1 MNTDEI
7 TQKKVKLLN
16 IQLFAILGFMVSLII
31 SFLLTCD
38 KKLSLEN
45 KKDIFTDEESQN
57 IVLFQSILWIVVTLT
72 FLYINYNQY
81 KISKETKDSDE
92 KDLLLQVDSSI
103 LAIVS
108 ALIGFYIIIKNY
120 KNNLNI
126 AEIETL

>member
-1 MNTDEI
+1 MNTNEI

-16 IQLFAILGFMVSLII
+16 IQLIAILGFMVSLII

-57 IVLFQSILWIVVTLT
+57 IVLFQSILLIVVTLT

>member
-16 IQLFAILGFMVSLII
+16 IQLIAILGFMVSLII

-45 KKDIFTDEESQN
+45 KEDIFTDEESQN
-57 IVLFQSILWIVVTLT
+57 IVLFQSILLIVVTLT

>member
-16 IQLFAILGFMVSLII
+16 IQLIAILGFMVSLII

-57 IVLFQSILWIVVTLT
+57 IVLFQSILLIVVTLT

>member
-16 IQLFAILGFMVSLII
+16 IQLIAILGFMVSLII

-45 KKDIFTDEESQN
+45 KEDIFTDEESQN
-57 IVLFQSILWIVVTLT
+57 IVRFQSILLIVVALT

-103 LAIVS
+103 LAIIS

>member
-16 IQLFAILGFMVSLII
+16 IQLIAILGFMVSLII

-57 IVLFQSILWIVVTLT
+57 IVLFQSILLIVVTLT

-81 KISKETKDSDE
+81 KILKETKDSDE

>member
-1 MNTDEI
+1 MNNDEI

-16 IQLFAILGFMVSLII
+16 IQLIAILGFMVSLII

-45 KKDIFTDEESQN
+45 KEDIFTDEESQN
-57 IVLFQSILWIVVTLT
+57 IVLFQSILLIVVTLT

-103 LAIVS
+103 LAIIS

>member
-16 IQLFAILGFMVSLII
+16 IQLIAILGFMVSLII

-57 IVLFQSILWIVVTLT
+57 IVLFQSILLIVVTLT

-81 KISKETKDSDE
+81 KITKDSDE

>member
-16 IQLFAILGFMVSLII
+16 IQLIAILGFMVSLII

-45 KKDIFTDEESQN
+45 KEDIFTDEESQN
-57 IVLFQSILWIVVTLT
+57 IVLFQSILLIVVTLT

-103 LAIVS
+103 LAIIS